1 MDIEPCAS
9 PWRLMHDP
17 VFPMEG
23 PFMITRRSLLFTATS
38 GLLAAISVG
47 ALAAP
52 IANDPLAIVNAIY
65 TRVVSGNGDL
75 GGAFMLNEKPKYF
88 SKSLIRLWAKSDVRS
103 AGEQGPLDFDPAT
116 NSQDPSVKSFTA
128 TAEKIDAGT
137 ATIAVKLQRDH
148 EVPRKHAD
156 DDVLRYDFV
165 RDGGHW
171 KIDDIRGASDAKP
184 WSMREKFNFSLRQ

>member
-1 MDIEPCAS
+1 
-9 PWRLMHDP
+9 
-17 VFPMEG
+17 
-23 PFMITRRSLLFTATS
+23 MITRRSLVFAATATP
-38 GLLAAISVG
+38 LAGASWT

-52 IANDPLAIVNAIY
+52 VPNDPLAMVNAIY

-88 SKSLIRLWAKSDVRS
+88 SKSLIRLWAKSDAHS
-103 AGEQGPLDFDPAT
+103 EGEQGPIDFDPAT

-137 ATIAVKLQRDH
+137 ATIVVKLQRDH
-148 EVPRKHAD
+148 EQPRKYAE
-156 DDVLRYDFV
+156 DDVLRYDFI

-171 KIDDIRGASDAKP
+171 KIDDIRGATDAKP
-184 WSMREKFNFSLRQ
+184 WSMREKFNFSLRP

>member
-1 MDIEPCAS
+1 MDTQAF
-9 PWRLMHDP
+9 RL
-17 VFPMEG
+17 EG
-23 PFMITRRSLLFTATS
+23 TFMITRRSLVTAAAS
-38 GLLAAISVG
+38 GLLATASWS

-52 IANDPLAIVNAIY
+52 VANDPLAIVNAIY
-65 TRVVSGNGDL
+65 ARVVSGNGDL

-88 SKSLIRLWAKSDVRS
+88 SKSLIRLWAKSDARS
-103 AGEQGPLDFDPAT
+103 EGEQGPIDFDPAT

-148 EVPRKHAD
+148 EVPRKHTE

>member
-1 MDIEPCAS
+1 
-9 PWRLMHDP
+9 
-17 VFPMEG
+17 
-23 PFMITRRSLLFTATS
+23 MIARRSLVFTAIA
-38 GLLAAISVG
+38 GLLAGTSWS

-52 IANDPLAIVNAIY
+52 GANDPLAIVNAIY

-88 SKSLIRLWAKSDVRS
+88 SKSLIRLWAKSDIRS

-128 TAEKIDAGT
+128 TAEKIDGGA
-137 ATIAVKLQRDH
+137 ATIVVKLRRDH
-148 EVPRKHAD
+148 EVPRKHAE
-156 DDVLRYDFV
+156 DDVLQYDFV

-171 KIDDIRGASDAKP
+171 KIDDIRGTTDARP